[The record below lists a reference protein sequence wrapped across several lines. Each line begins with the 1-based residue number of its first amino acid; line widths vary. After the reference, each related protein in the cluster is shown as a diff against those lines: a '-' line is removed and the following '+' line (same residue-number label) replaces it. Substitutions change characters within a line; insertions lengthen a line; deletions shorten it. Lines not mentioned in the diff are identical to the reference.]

1 VSKKVWIIFAGVCV
15 LLLAGLVF
23 ISNANRIN
31 VDDVDVN
38 AIQGPSEQ
46 SGNIGDHV
54 FGKAD
59 SPVVLIEY
67 GDFQCPGCGSAF
79 PTVDKV
85 VEKYKDKIA
94 FVFRNFPLT
103 GIHPNAR
110 VAAAAAEAAGQ
121 QGKFWEMYRMLYEN
135 QNSWSGLGTSERTD
149 YFVSLAEDLE
159 LNRDTFLAHLS
170 DNTISQKINFD
181 LAVGKKAGV
190 DATPTFFLNG
200 EKMTSETY
208 QNEEAFEKAI
218 TDALEKTK
226 TESQSAANEEEK

>member
-1 VSKKVWIIFAGVCV
+1 MSKKVWIIFASVCI
-15 LLLAGLVF
+15 LLLTGLVF

-31 VDDVDVN
+31 VDHVDVN

-79 PTVDKV
+79 PTVDKL
-85 VEKYKDKIA
+85 VEKYEDKIA

-110 VAAAAAEAAGQ
+110 VAAASAEAAGQ
-121 QGKFWEMYRMLYEN
+121 QSKFWEMYRLLYEN
-135 QNSWSGLGTSERTD
+135 QNSWSNLGTNERTD
-149 YFVSLAEDLE
+149 YFASLADELE
-159 LNRDTFLAHLS
+159 LNRDQFMADLS
-170 DNTISQKINFD
+170 SSTINQKINFD

-200 EKMTSETY
+200 EKLSAEIY

-218 TDALEKTK
+218 TDALERAK
-226 TESQSAANEEEK
+226 TESQPAAEEEK

>member
-1 VSKKVWIIFAGVCV
+1 MSKKVWIIFASVCI
-15 LLLAGLVF
+15 LLLAGLVV

-31 VDDVDVN
+31 VDNVDVN

-46 SGNIGDHV
+46 SGNVGDHV
-54 FGKAD
+54 YGKAD

-121 QGKFWEMYRMLYEN
+121 QGKFWEMYRMLYET
-135 QNSWSGLGTSERTD
+135 QNSWSNLSASERTD

-159 LNRDTFLAHLS
+159 LNRDAFMASLS
-170 DNTISQKINFD
+170 DSVINQKINFD

-200 EKMTSETY
+200 EKLGSETY
-208 QNEEAFEKAI
+208 QNEEAFEKVI
-218 TDALEKTK
+218 TDAIERNQ
-226 TESQSAANEEEK
+226 TESQPATDE